1 MLNNMHICIFLVKEV
16 LMTCQEKMIELL
28 LMLAPNEGYTL
39 SILDG
44 IKFMRANR
52 YMPRMPVLYEPSIVV
67 VVQGKKFG
75 YLGEQV
81 FRYDPQQFLV
91 LSLPL
96 PFESET
102 IGTIKEPM
110 LAVSI
115 RINLAVAAELVLSLE
130 SGTSIPDMPQLG
142 MVSTGMD
149 EKLSNAVMR
158 LLESLTSQ
166 EESQIMG
173 ASIMREIYY
182 RVLTGSQGATIREA
196 LMHHR
201 HFSKIGKALKRI
213 HSDFAGDIDV
223 SALAEEANMSVP
235 AFHSHFKAL
244 TATSPM
250 QYLKTTRLH
259 KARLHMLQ
267 DGMSASTAS
276 KKVGYESISQFS
288 REFKRFFGRTPM
300 DEVTEMKQSLI
311 AMPSEHSAKYI
322 TVN

>member
-1 MLNNMHICIFLVKEV
+1 MDRHQSIIK
-16 LMTCQEKMIELL
+16 LL
-28 LMLAPNEGYTL
+28 LKLAPNEGYTL

-44 IKFMRANR
+44 VKLMRSNR
-52 YMPRMPVLYEPSIVV
+52 YMQRMPVFYEPCIVV
-67 VVQGKKFG
+67 VLQGKKVG
-75 YLGEQV
+75 YLGDQV
-81 FRYDPQQFLV
+81 FHYDPQQFLV

-102 IGTIKEPM
+102 IGTVEEPM

-115 RINLAVAAELVLSLE
+115 RINLSVVAELILSID
-130 SGTSIPDMPQLG
+130 STNTSFRLPQLG
-142 MVSTGMD
+142 MVSTAMD
-149 EKLSNAVMR
+149 NKLSDAVMR
-158 LLESLTSQ
+158 LLEILPSQ
-166 EESQIMG
+166 QECQQLG

-182 RVLTGSQGATIREA
+182 RVLTGTQGSAIRQA
-196 LMHHR
+196 LMHQS

-213 HSDFAGDIDV
+213 HSDFAGDLDV
-223 SALAEEANMSVP
+223 TLLAGEANMSVA
-235 AFHSHFKAL
+235 AFHANFKAL

-267 DGMSASTAS
+267 DDMSASTAS
-276 KKVGYESISQFS
+276 RKVGYESISQFS

-300 DEVTEMKQSLI
+300 DEVAEMKTSLI
-311 AMPSEHSAKYI
+311 EMPAEMSPKYI

>member
-1 MLNNMHICIFLVKEV
+1 MN
-16 LMTCQEKMIELL
+16 CQQSMIDLL
-28 LMLAPNEGYTL
+28 LRLAPNEGYTL

-44 IKFMRANR
+44 VKLMRANR
-52 YMPRMPVLYEPSIVV
+52 YMPRMPVLYEPCIVV
-67 VVQGKKFG
+67 VLQGKKVG
-75 YLGEQV
+75 YLGDKIFQ
-81 FRYDPQQFLV
+81 YDPQHFLV

-102 IGTIKEPM
+102 IGTAEEPM

-115 RINLAVAAELVLSLE
+115 RINLAVVAELVLSLDSSNTL
-130 SGTSIPDMPQLG
+130 SGLPQLG
-142 MVSTGMD
+142 MVSTPLD
-149 EKLSNAVMR
+149 NKLSDAVIR
-158 LLESLTSQ
+158 LLEVLASQ
-166 EESQIMG
+166 QEAQVLG

-182 RVLTGSQGATIREA
+182 RVLTGKQGAAIREA
-196 LMHHR
+196 LMHQS

-213 HSDFAGDIDV
+213 HSDFAGDLDV
-223 SALAEEANMSVP
+223 TVLAGEANMSVA
-235 AFHSHFKAL
+235 AFHANFKAL
-244 TATSPM
+244 TATSPI

-276 KKVGYESISQFS
+276 RKVGYESISQFS

-300 DEVTEMKQSLI
+300 DEVAEMKHSFI
-311 AMPSEHSAKYI
+311 EMPSESSAKYV